1 MMDITTVKRV
11 LETLTD
17 VNLYINSFPA
27 DSSECVKFILSDS
40 TNDRGLETLYI
51 RFSAKAN
58 HPVNAE
64 RLLMGVRNKL
74 DNRTDEVI
82 GDYQIVL
89 TVPETNS
96 PRYEG
101 IMESGQYMY
110 SLEVRLITLELGG
123 A

>member
-1 MMDITTVKRV
+1 MDITTVKNV
-11 LETLTD
+11 LEELTE

-27 DSSECVKFILSDS
+27 DLSECVKFILSDN
-40 TNDRGLETLYI
+40 TNDRGLETLYV

-58 HPVNAE
+58 HPINAE
-64 RLLMGVRNKL
+64 RLLMGVKDKL

-82 GDYQIVL
+82 NDYQIVL

-101 IMESGQYMY
+101 VLESGQYVY
-110 SLEVRLITLELGG
+110 SLEVRLITMKLGG
-123 A
+123 V